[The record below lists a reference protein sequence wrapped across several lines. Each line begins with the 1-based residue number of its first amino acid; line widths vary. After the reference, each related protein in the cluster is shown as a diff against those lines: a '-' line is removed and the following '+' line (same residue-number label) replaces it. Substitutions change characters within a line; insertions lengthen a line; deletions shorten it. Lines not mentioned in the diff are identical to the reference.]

1 MRKKDILGQPLSKS
15 KKDEPFKFSLG
26 SGELIPGFEK
36 GIVGMEVGQTKKLY
50 SLVRKPEA
58 I

>member
-1 MRKKDILGQPLSKS
+1 KDK
-15 KKDEPFKFSLG
+15 PFEFTLG